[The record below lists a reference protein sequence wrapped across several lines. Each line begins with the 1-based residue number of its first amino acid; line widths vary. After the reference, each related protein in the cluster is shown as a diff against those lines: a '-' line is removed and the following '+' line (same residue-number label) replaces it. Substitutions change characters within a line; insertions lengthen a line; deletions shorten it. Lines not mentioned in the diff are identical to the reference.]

1 MLGTV
6 MLGLAL
12 GAGQVGAL
20 SASPKEPPALQCE
33 TGPLKRTYGNAPWLI
48 YSCSDGASLVVVTD
62 EGNPA
67 GPFYF
72 MIYAQDGSYQLGGE
86 GSGSKAVTDA
96 AFEELKALTPE
107 GIAALVRETK
117 SSRHEQS
124 SDVDMMTSPVSG
136 TVRPSR

>member
-20 SASPKEPPALQCE
+20 SAPPEEPPALQCE
-33 TGPLKRTYGNAPWLI
+33 TGPLKRTYGNVPWLV
-48 YSCSDGASLVVVTD
+48 YSCSDGASLVVVSD
-62 EGNPA
+62 KGNPA
-67 GPFYF
+67 APFYF
-72 MIYAQDGSYQLGGE
+72 MIYAKDDSYQLGGE

-96 AFEELKALTPE
+96 AFEELKTLTPD

-117 SSRHEQS
+117 ASPLSSNR
-124 SDVDMMTSPVSG
+124 
-136 TVRPSR
+136 